1 LAASIVA
8 VFTLLA
14 AIGLRL
20 TETAGVA
27 QTALLMPSFF
37 GAPPVRLKP
46 GDGSLVS
53 GEIPLTGAEAGA
65 VLHVH
70 RPASGRHPAFIIA
83 LGLHPA
89 DPNDPRVK
97 ALLDGLAERG
107 LAVGLVDSPA
117 LDADTLQLDAP
128 NDLVAAFRLMAEQPF
143 VDPDRLGFI
152 GFSVG
157 GSLALLASVDP
168 RIATRVKLVEAL
180 GPYAS
185 LESVARATLT
195 GSFQTENGSQAW
207 TPDTLTR
214 TAVPENLVELL
225 APANDRALLLSWL
238 ANGEAAN
245 QPAPP
250 SLSPDGEIVLRL
262 LATTD
267 GQAFDAA
274 FSSLPAE
281 QTAHLLSLSP
291 IQSLSQLDAPVYLMV
306 DKHDPLI
313 PPVES
318 IRLAQ
323 ALDGSRQGVYLSQF
337 DLFRHVEPTH
347 FQASPSLLR
356 DVLRLFWQAHAVLE
370 RLQG

>member
-1 LAASIVA
+1 M
-8 VFTLLA
+8 
-14 AIGLRL
+14 RL
-20 TETAGVA
+20 PEAAGVA
-27 QTALLMPSFF
+27 QTALLMPSLF
-37 GAPPVRLKP
+37 GASPARLQP
-46 GDGSLVS
+46 GNDRLVS
-53 GEIPLTGAEAGA
+53 GELPLSGGEPGA

-70 RPASGRHPAFIIA
+70 RPAAGRHPAFVIA

-117 LDADTLQLDAP
+117 LDTDTLQLDAP
-128 NDLVAAFRLMAEQPF
+128 DDLVAAFRVMEDQAF
-143 VDPDRLGFI
+143 VDPDHLGFI

-157 GSLALLASVDP
+157 GSLALLAASDP
-168 RIATRVKLVEAL
+168 RIATRVRLVEAL

-185 LESVARATLT
+185 LESVARATLI
-195 GSFQTENGSQAW
+195 GSFQSENGSQAW
-207 TPDTLTR
+207 NADTLTR
-214 TAVPENLVELL
+214 TVVPQNLIKLL
-225 APANDRALLLSWL
+225 APPNDRAPLLAWL
-238 ANGEAAN
+238 TND
-245 QPAPP
+245 QPAKQPP
-250 SLSPDGEIVLRL
+250 SAALSPDGQSVLRL
-262 LATTD
+262 LSAAN

-291 IQSLSQLDAPVYLMV
+291 IASLSQLDAPVYLVV

-318 IRLAQ
+318 VRLAQ
-323 ALDGSRQGVYLSQF
+323 GLEAGRDGVYLSQF

-347 FQASPSLLR
+347 LQPSLAVLR
-356 DVLRLFWQAHAVLE
+356 DILRLFWHVHVVLR
-370 RLQG
+370 RLQA